1 MARRRP
7 SPGFLFRITYRR
19 EWWSQPSHRTFL
31 SEAAARRFV
40 DKIMSDGRPDLAPL
54 VELRIDR
61 APVGRWQTQPFEVE
75 NDGWEVHVR
84 W

>member
-40 DKIMSDGRPDLAPL
+40 GNYSAP
-54 VELRIDR
+54 
-61 APVGRWQTQPFEVE
+61 PGSVE
-75 NDGWEVHVR
+75 NVGAWHHG
-84 W
+84 